1 MTAEAAIQ
9 SAQQVYSGQATGHAR
24 DLSTSDPSGH
34 FPVSSHKISTV
45 NLGHSSHLGTKFNH
59 SASSNVLLPSFP
71 A

>member
-9 SAQQVYSGQATGHAR
+9 SAQQVHSGQATEHAR

-45 NLGHSSHLGTKFNH
+45 NLRHSSHLDTKSNH
-59 SASSNVLLPSFP
+59 SASTNVLLPSFP